1 MLGRNTQWM
10 NLKPYLDVLLVE
22 TKAGLFVDE
31 EISDLDAVVALELNH
46 LAKTLG
52 LGVTDDGA
60 IAG

>member
-1 MLGRNTQWM
+1 
-10 NLKPYLDVLLVE
+10 
-22 TKAGLFVDE
+22 
-31 EISDLDAVVALELNH
+31 VVALELDH